1 MSFSASSEPTPFS
14 ARVARRCDPA
24 TPPTRSG
31 QVVVALVGS
40 AIVDLHSRPPW
51 SNNAV
56 RRLGVALRDGVD
68 PPVDC
73 PSYAEVM
80 LWHADLAAEVQDRIE
95 GRSWSA
101 SELLVTS
108 RAKSQD
114 TLLAKLR
121 RRPYLQL
128 NTIQDIAGVRIDAD
142 LLLGEQTRLAREIAD
157 HFGADQPAIHDLRDH
172 PHAGYRAVHVWL
184 RLPAGRVEI
193 QIRTILQSLW
203 ANSTSFSLTRT
214 VGASAMTSGRSS

>member
-1 MSFSASSEPTPFS
+1 M
-14 ARVARRCDPA
+14 
-24 TPPTRSG
+24 
-31 QVVVALVGS
+31 
-40 AIVDLHSRPPW
+40 DLHSRPPW

-142 LLLGEQTRLAREIAD
+142 FLLGEQTRLAREIAD

-172 PHAGYRAVHVWL
+172 PHAGTGPFMSGFGYLPVVSRYRFAPFC
-184 RLPAGRVEI
+184 RACGP
-193 QIRTILQSLW
+193 T
-203 ANSTSFSLTRT
+203 STSFSLTRT

>member
-1 MSFSASSEPTPFS
+1 M
-14 ARVARRCDPA
+14 
-24 TPPTRSG
+24 
-31 QVVVALVGS
+31 VALVGS

-157 HFGADQPAIHDLRDH
+157 PGQRAMALGEASKNKATVLATTKFRLERAINEAES
-172 PHAGYRAVHVWL
+172 AG
-184 RLPAGRVEI
+184 G
-193 QIRTILQSLW
+193 
-203 ANSTSFSLTRT
+203 
-214 VGASAMTSGRSS
+214 GG

>member
-1 MSFSASSEPTPFS
+1 M
-14 ARVARRCDPA
+14 
-24 TPPTRSG
+24 
-31 QVVVALVGS
+31 VALVGS

-172 PHAGYRAVHVWL
+172 PTPATGPFMSGFGYLPVVSRYRFAPFCRACG
-184 RLPAGRVEI
+184 P
-193 QIRTILQSLW
+193 T
-203 ANSTSFSLTRT
+203 STSFSLTRT

>member
-1 MSFSASSEPTPFS
+1 M
-14 ARVARRCDPA
+14 
-24 TPPTRSG
+24 
-31 QVVVALVGS
+31 VALVGS

-128 NTIQDIAGVRIDAD
+128 N
-142 LLLGEQTRLAREIAD
+142 
-157 HFGADQPAIHDLRDH
+157 
-172 PHAGYRAVHVWL
+172 
-184 RLPAGRVEI
+184 
-193 QIRTILQSLW
+193 
-203 ANSTSFSLTRT
+203 
-214 VGASAMTSGRSS
+214 SSH

>member
-1 MSFSASSEPTPFS
+1 M
-14 ARVARRCDPA
+14 
-24 TPPTRSG
+24 
-31 QVVVALVGS
+31 VALVGS

-172 PHAGYRAVHVWL
+172 PHAGYRAFMSGFGY
-184 RLPAGRVEI
+184 LPVVSRYRFAPFCRACGP
-193 QIRTILQSLW
+193 T
-203 ANSTSFSLTRT
+203 STSFSLTRT